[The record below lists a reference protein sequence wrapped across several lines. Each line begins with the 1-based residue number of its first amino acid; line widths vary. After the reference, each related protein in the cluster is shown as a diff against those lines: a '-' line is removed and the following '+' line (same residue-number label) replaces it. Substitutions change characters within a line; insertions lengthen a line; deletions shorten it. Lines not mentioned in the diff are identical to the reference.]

1 MRSSRP
7 RYWCCHDCFQL
18 CANRSNFPRQNAT
31 FLSLSLAL
39 YLYLKQSRI
48 VAEVALR
55 AIMRL
60 IEETLRHRSPLRI
73 LSRVIA
79 GFYPGE
85 ASRDEA

>member
-1 MRSSRP
+1 
-7 RYWCCHDCFQL
+7 
-18 CANRSNFPRQNAT
+18 
-31 FLSLSLAL
+31 
-39 YLYLKQSRI
+39 LYLKQSRI